1 MFTFPVIRINLRFW
15 INHTVS
21 EIHISGGHETYG
33 IVEKIMLFR
42 ARKVATIFIE
52 VCKWYDRICVT
63 HLSLYPGSGAILEHT
78 CIASPRPSLFFCFT
92 RTHNA
97 AGGWYHTRLFEN
109 PSHPRVKRWVSYTNT
124 IIPLTY
130 FNKNRGH
137 LPFPK
142 QHNKLS
148 LQFHTIHVHLR
159 CLF

>member
-78 CIASPRPSLFFCFT
+78 CLASPARVFFSVSLARTT
-92 RTHNA
+92 RRVGDTTTH
-97 AGGWYHTRLFEN
+97 GCSRI
-109 PSHPRVKRWVSYTNT
+109 PR
-124 IIPLTY
+124 IP
-130 FNKNRGH
+130 G
-137 LPFPK
+137 
-142 QHNKLS
+142 
-148 LQFHTIHVHLR
+148 
-159 CLF
+159 